1 MLTQGKANELIAKAK
16 EAARTEVFTWLDNER
31 QEELFLA
38 VEDEG
43 LQFLLSLKRNPY
55 EIRVQLRTKDRHI
68 PLARID
74 NAVQHPNP
82 DGTIIRGPHIHWFKE
97 GEGMA
102 WAEPIDW
109 YRLDRPLDTL
119 LRFLDL
125 VHARFPK
132 GLQEALL

>member
-1 MLTQGKANELIAKAK
+1 MLTQAKANELIAKAK
-16 EAARTEVFTWLDNER
+16 EAVRTDVFTWLHNER

-38 VEDEG
+38 VEDAG

-55 EIRVQLRTKDRHI
+55 EIRLQLRTKDRHI

-74 NAVQHPNP
+74 NAAQHPNP
-82 DGTIIRGPHIHWFKE
+82 DGTIIRGPHIHWFRE
-97 GEGMA
+97 GEGLA

-109 YRLDRPLDTL
+109 YQLDRPVDTL
-119 LRFLDL
+119 VRFLDV

-132 GLQEALL
+132 GFQEALL